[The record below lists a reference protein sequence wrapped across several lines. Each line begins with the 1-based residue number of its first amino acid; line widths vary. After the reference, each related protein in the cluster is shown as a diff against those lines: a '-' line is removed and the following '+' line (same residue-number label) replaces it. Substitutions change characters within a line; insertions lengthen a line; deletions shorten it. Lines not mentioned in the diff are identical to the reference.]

1 MRIDSI
7 HWTYLA
13 IVLLCLTLSGC
24 TGITASPNFYML
36 GPAAPASAN
45 LNPVAAS
52 AGIRI
57 GLDPVEVPQYLNQ
70 PQIVTHLD
78 RAEYQLDEFNRWME
92 PLSNNLTRVIAENLS
107 TLLQAEAIDILYMSR
122 PVKTRYAMNI
132 QILRMDGKLGES
144 AYLIARWSFF
154 DNSDNT
160 LMDTQRFVFREKVEE
175 ETYQALLQAQN
186 RMVETLNRNIADG
199 IRQIL
204 SRKGVL

>member
-1 MRIDSI
+1 
-7 HWTYLA
+7 
-13 IVLLCLTLSGC
+13 
-24 TGITASPNFYML
+24 
-36 GPAAPASAN
+36 
-45 LNPVAAS
+45 
-52 AGIRI
+52 
-57 GLDPVEVPQYLNQ
+57 
-70 PQIVTHLD
+70 
-78 RAEYQLDEFNRWME
+78 
-92 PLSNNLTRVIAENLS
+92 
-107 TLLQAEAIDILYMSR
+107 
-122 PVKTRYAMNI
+122 
-132 QILRMDGKLGES
+132 MDGKLGES